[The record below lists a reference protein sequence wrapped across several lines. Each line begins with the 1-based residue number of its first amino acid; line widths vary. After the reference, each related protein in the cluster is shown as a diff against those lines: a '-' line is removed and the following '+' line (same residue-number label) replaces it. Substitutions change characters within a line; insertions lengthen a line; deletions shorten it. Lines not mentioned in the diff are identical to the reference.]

1 MPFCPVM
8 AAERRYNDGRLDDAI
23 ESLTMEW
30 IADESDE
37 LAEALLHAFGKLDQ
51 HEFLIAVFAGGEY
64 MTKAREQLRELTVE
78 KLDDMALAELERQP

>member
-8 AAERRYNDGRLDDAI
+8 ADERRYNDGRLDDAI

-37 LAEALLHAFGKLDQ
+37 LSEALLHAFGKLDQ
-51 HEFLIAVFAGGEY
+51 YEFLSAVFAGGEY
-64 MTKAREQLRELTVE
+64 MAKAREQLRELTVE
-78 KLDDMALAELERQP
+78 RLDDMALAALEQQS